1 MLRRRFLCQLAAG
14 ENDDDDVDMT
24 SLLDGWG
31 CSIEV
36 DDDIVGVVFVSDE
49 EEVISSNVLDDL
61 SRVVMCLDLVNEQPV
76 ARILDGA

>member
-1 MLRRRFLCQLAAG
+1 MCQLAAG
-14 ENDDDDVDMT
+14 ENDDGGVDVT

-31 CSIEV
+31 CSIEF
-36 DDDIVGVVFVSDE
+36 DGVGVVFVSDE

-61 SRVVMCLDLVNEQPV
+61 SRVVTGLDLENEHPI